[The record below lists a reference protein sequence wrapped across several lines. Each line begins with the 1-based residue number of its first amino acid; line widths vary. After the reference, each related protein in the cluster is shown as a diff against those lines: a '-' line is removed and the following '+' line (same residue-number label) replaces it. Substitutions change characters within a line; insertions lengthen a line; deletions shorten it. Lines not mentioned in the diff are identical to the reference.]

1 MRKTLWILAVAAVLP
16 AAALAGGGMKPGQYT
31 YTVKMEMPGMP
42 FAMPAQNFERC
53 VTQADVDKG
62 KQYDNQSDRGK
73 DCEVKNL
80 KQTGAKTTFDMAC
93 KDGTTGTAEYTST
106 ADGMT
111 GKTVMHMKDQP
122 QAMTMNMSSKRTG
135 DCK

>member
-1 MRKTLWILAVAAVLP
+1 MKKLAI
-16 AAALAGGGMKPGQYT
+16 AAALLPFVALAAEGMKPGMYA

-42 FAMPAQNFERC
+42 FAMPPQQFQRC

-62 KQYDNQSDRGK
+62 KQFDNQSDRNS

-80 KQTGAKTTFDMAC
+80 KQSAGKTTFDLAC
-93 KDGTTGTAEYTST
+93 KDGTTGKAEYAATG
-106 ADGMT
+106 DGMT
-111 GKTVMHMKDQP
+111 GKTVMNREGT
-122 QAMTMNMSSKRTG
+122 AMTMNMTAKRSG

>member
-1 MRKTLWILAVAAVLP
+1 MKRLTAIAVALLP
-16 AAALAGGGMKPGQYT
+16 LAALAADGMKPGMYA

-42 FAMPAQNFERC
+42 FAMPPQQFQRC

-62 KQYDNQSDRGK
+62 KQYDNQSDRGS
-73 DCEVKNL
+73 DCEIKNL
-80 KQTGAKTTFDMAC
+80 KQAAGKTTFDLAC
-93 KDGTTGTAEYTST
+93 KDGTTGNAVYTATG
-106 ADGMT
+106 DGMT

-122 QAMTMNMSSKRTG
+122 QAMTMAMTAKRSG

>member
-1 MRKTLWILAVAAVLP
+1 MKKLAI
-16 AAALAGGGMKPGQYT
+16 AAALLPLAALAAEGSKPGMYA

-42 FAMPAQNFERC
+42 FAMPAQNFQRC
-53 VTQADVDKG
+53 LTQADVDKG

-80 KQTGAKTTFDMAC
+80 KQSAGKATFDLAC

-106 ADGMT
+106 ADGMA

-122 QAMTMNMSSKRTG
+122 QAMTMNMTAKRTG
-135 DCK
+135 DCN

>member
-1 MRKTLWILAVAAVLP
+1 MKKVVAVAALLAP
-16 AAALAGGGMKPGQYT
+16 LAALAGDGMKPGMYA

-42 FAMPAQNFERC
+42 FQMPPQNFERC

-62 KQYDNQSDRGK
+62 KQYDNQSDRGS

-80 KQTGAKTTFDMAC
+80 KQAANKTTFDLAC
-93 KDGTTGTAEYTST
+93 KDGTTGKAEYALTG
-106 ADGMT
+106 DGMT
-111 GKTVMHMKDQP
+111 GKTVMNREGT
-122 QAMTMNMSSKRTG
+122 AMTMNMSAKRSG

>member
-1 MRKTLWILAVAAVLP
+1 MKKILAVLAGLLP
-16 AAALAGGGMKPGQYT
+16 LAALAADGMKPGMYA

-42 FAMPAQNFERC
+42 FQLPPQQFQRC

-62 KQYDNQSDRGK
+62 KQYDNQSDRGS

-80 KQTGAKTTFDMAC
+80 KQSGAKTTFDLAC
-93 KDGTTGTAEYTST
+93 KDGTTGKAEYTAT
-106 ADGMT
+106 GDGMT
-111 GKTVMHMKDQP
+111 GKTVMQMKDQP
-122 QAMTMNMSSKRTG
+122 QAMTMAMTAKRSG